1 MGDDPERFLRVV
13 DSYAEWMEQFFD
25 GFARSNVPVMM
36 VHDDLCWT
44 SGPVTSPEWYRRH
57 IFPHLKRFIRK
68 VREAG
73 KLIYFTSDGLIEAFY
88 SDIAGLGVNAVVM
101 EPCNDIFRFAE
112 TYGDRV
118 GFVGGMDCRT
128 LTYGS
133 KEEIRSCME
142 RLMALG
148 RRYPGFMLAVGN
160 HLSVDVPVDRALYYN
175 ELYESMAYR

>member
-1 MGDDPERFLRVV
+1 
-13 DSYAEWMEQFFD
+13 
-25 GFARSNVPVMM
+25 
-36 VHDDLCWT
+36 
-44 SGPVTSPEWYRRH
+44 
-57 IFPHLKRFIRK
+57 
-68 VREAG
+68 
-73 KLIYFTSDGLIEAFY
+73 
-88 SDIAGLGVNAVVM
+88 M

-148 RRYPGFMLAVGN
+148 RRHPGFMLAVGN